1 MRNRRDN
8 PSAFLKID
16 LPDFIAT
23 HGYISVGEDGHQV
36 LIEEYKRRV
45 DARVLEIVE
54 KHPALAALR
63 EGREVTDDQLI
74 DLERTLHRELGRD
87 DIQLSSRNIR
97 LAYGLRV
104 DNFLAFLRHL
114 LALDTLPDYPQLV
127 QRGFERHIQA
137 HNYNA
142 EQIRFF
148 GPSRRFFSQSGR
160 WPRPISTTPR

>member
-1 MRNRRDN
+1 LTSDVR
-8 PSAFLKID
+8 
-16 LPDFIAT
+16 DFIEGC
-23 HGYISVGEDGHQV
+23 GYLSVGDGGQQV

-63 EGREVTDDQLI
+63 DGREVTDDQLI

-104 DNFLAFLRHL
+104 DNFLAFLRQL
-114 LALDTLPDYPQLV
+114 LALDALPDYRQV
-127 QRGFERHIQA
+127 V
-137 HNYNA
+137 
-142 EQIRFF
+142 
-148 GPSRRFFSQSGR
+148 
-160 WPRPISTTPR
+160 